1 MTAPTKPSPNIM
13 RVSGDIPTP
22 DGGFVPRAE
31 MGEYLR
37 GNKINQAITQAEL
50 LHISL
55 APDLTRKSL
64 SFDKGDRSTYL
75 PSSSPA

>member
-1 MTAPTKPSPNIM
+1 
-13 RVSGDIPTP
+13 
-22 DGGFVPRAE
+22 